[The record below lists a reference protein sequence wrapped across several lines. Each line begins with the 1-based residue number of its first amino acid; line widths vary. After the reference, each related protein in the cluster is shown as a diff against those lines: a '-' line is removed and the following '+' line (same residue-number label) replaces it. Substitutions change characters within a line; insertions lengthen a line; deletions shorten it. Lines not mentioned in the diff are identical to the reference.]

1 MIIMTNIEILY
12 EIDQSLIAI
21 IKDFS
26 REVNFPEL
34 KILYDEIKLIEKNST
49 NPYSEIINDN
59 EVNTLF
65 KSQLEIFNNIKNELD
80 DYNIKSKEK
89 ANILKNRLIPN
100 IKQYLKNY
108 KIILNMVKNENQNK
122 VKKDT
127 I

>member
-1 MIIMTNIEILY
+1 MIIMTNIGILY

-49 NPYSEIINDN
+49 NPYSEIIKNN

>member
-49 NPYSEIINDN
+49 NPYSEIIKNN

>member
-34 KILYDEIKLIEKNST
+34 KILYDEIKLIEKNLT
-49 NPYSEIINDN
+49 NPYSEIIKNN

>member
-1 MIIMTNIEILY
+1 MTNIEILY

-34 KILYDEIKLIEKNST
+34 KILYDEIKLIEKNLT
-49 NPYSEIINDN
+49 NPYSEIIKNN